1 MSAPLEV
8 SHTCSAERPVL
19 SLCAQN
25 KIQILW
31 QRHQV
36 PLKPLLPSPSPADH
50 QRSGVWRPRCSL
62 LSPALASLPNLPP
75 SIMSQPGSASS
86 QKPAQ
91 APPVLLQ
98 PQHPHNQYCLAGGGA
113 LLRLTPAFLMPVSNA
128 PRLDRPPS

>member
-50 QRSGVWRPRCSL
+50 QRSGVWRPGVHFCLLPLLVSL
-62 LSPALASLPNLPP
+62 TSHHP
-75 SIMSQPGSASS
+75 S
-86 QKPAQ
+86 
-91 APPVLLQ
+91 
-98 PQHPHNQYCLAGGGA
+98 
-113 LLRLTPAFLMPVSNA
+113 
-128 PRLDRPPS
+128 